1 MGSQVGLILSSSC
14 CLFVVFNVVP
24 RLPRALPG
32 GLFMWLSLVFAKETI
47 VDICSKHL
55 SCWNV
60 LDGLAGPGEFDRGF
74 SDDIFLEAQSI
85 QTFCFFSRF
94 GFTFHVHL

>member
-1 MGSQVGLILSSSC
+1 MGSNGFSFKSKVGLILSSTC

-55 SCWNV
+55 MSTAMHSY
-60 LDGLAGPGEFDRGF
+60 G
-74 SDDIFLEAQSI
+74 
-85 QTFCFFSRF
+85 
-94 GFTFHVHL
+94 